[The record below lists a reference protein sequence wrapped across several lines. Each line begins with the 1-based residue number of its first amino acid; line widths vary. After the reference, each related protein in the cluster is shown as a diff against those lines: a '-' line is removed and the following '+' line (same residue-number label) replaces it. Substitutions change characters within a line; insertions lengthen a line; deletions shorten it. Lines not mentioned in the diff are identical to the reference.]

1 MTKEQKLTLHE
12 FSGEPSLAHIM
23 TDGLIQVPELAVV
36 LPIST
41 FVPSLKRQDRT
52 HTWPRIDPSVPSIHS
67 HLGLQPQIRP

>member
-1 MTKEQKLTLHE
+1 MTMRKKQKLTLRE

-23 TDGLIQVPELAVV
+23 IDGLIQVPVLAVV

-41 FVPSLKRQDRT
+41 LGPSLKRQDRT

-67 HLGLQPQIRP
+67 HLG